1 MRACVVLWAYCS
13 FICSGQP
20 KKLSTF
26 IFAMSLV
33 SADNFCNV
41 LSFQSE
47 MVYNLPHYLNFIA
60 ALLDKTTVYYITF
73 LMHFYS
79 KITEYSSRVST
90 AHRYHSFG
98 LKLYPVGCAQD
109 RYLKTRKMLCFGSGS
124 AHATKFR
131 NISR

>member
-1 MRACVVLWAYCS
+1 MGWGMLCHIVGILLFYMYRTAK
-13 FICSGQP
+13 

-26 IFAMSLV
+26 NFAISLV
-33 SADNFCNV
+33 SVDNFCNV

-73 LMHFYS
+73 VMHFYS
-79 KITEYSSRVST
+79 KITEYSSRLSA

-109 RYLKTRKMLCFGSGS
+109 RVS
-124 AHATKFR
+124 
-131 NISR
+131 